1 MCHLTQQYRDRAS
14 KWAQKESQSRK
25 TGGRIWR
32 LPNCDWQQKRN
43 QKGGRV
49 RAGETSL
56 VWMCV
61 CVCVYVFE
69 SLFSYWSTSPTNKQ
83 VAHLPHQQAEN
94 HSTWAHQGQ
103 KTVWKA
109 APNPLLIRVKVNL
122 PPSDLHTGLRNVD
135 EVFDLLLGKHSS
147 ANPSYIRFGKVDFPA
162 ITALERKPCSILN
175 SIYMWISI
183 TECTEHKGLYQD
195 HKALRGSTG
204 GRLGIPIEMMECIL
218 MEG

>member
-1 MCHLTQQYRDRAS
+1 MSSDPTIQRQSEQVSTEGEPESKDRRQNLATAQLRLATKEKPERREGKSRRDIS
-14 KWAQKESQSRK
+14 
-25 TGGRIWR
+25 GV
-32 LPNCDWQQKRN
+32 D
-43 QKGGRV
+43 
-49 RAGETSL
+49 
-56 VWMCV
+56 M

-69 SLFSYWSTSPTNKQ
+69 SLFSSWSTSLTNKQ